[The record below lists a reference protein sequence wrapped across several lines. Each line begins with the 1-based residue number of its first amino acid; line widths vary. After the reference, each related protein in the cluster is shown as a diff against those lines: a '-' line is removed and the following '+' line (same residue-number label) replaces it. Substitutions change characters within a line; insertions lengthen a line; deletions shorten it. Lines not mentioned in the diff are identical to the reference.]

1 MFGECPLPSSW
12 CNLEYE
18 WPKLLNFEQMARPRY
33 EFNPLKLVFEQVRI
47 PWQRQ
52 LLAMLGYF
60 SVAVVTSVLIISLAY
75 TFLDSPKEKKLKEEL
90 AEMELRYKA
99 LDERTRLLQAAL
111 NDLEHRDLNIYRV
124 IFEAD
129 PVTTSTQSSTRDQ
142 IRKYGNLAKYDYGA
156 IMATTSLKIDALSK
170 QMVAQSRS
178 YDELTRRIRNK
189 NALLEAMPAIQPM
202 ALSGRKSGELVSGF
216 GYRMDPIYKTVKF
229 HEGLDFTA
237 PIQSPVYSTGTGI
250 VAELVRM
257 DRGYGNY
264 IVIRHGH
271 GYQTLYAH
279 LARFEVKPGQKVKR
293 GQIIG
298 RLGNTGKSTGPHL
311 HYEVIK
317 NGRKMNPVYF
327 IFNDLTPAQHQE
339 LVAKASNANQSL
351 D

>member
-1 MFGECPLPSSW
+1 
-12 CNLEYE
+12 
-18 WPKLLNFEQMARPRY
+18 MARPRY
-33 EFNPLKLVFEQVRI
+33 EFNPVKLVFEQVKM

-52 LLAMLGYF
+52 LLSLLGFF
-60 SVAVVTSVLIISLAY
+60 SVAVVSSVVVISLAY

-90 AEMELRYKA
+90 AEMELRYEA
-99 LDERTRLLQAAL
+99 LDERTRLMRAAL
-111 NDLEHRDLNIYRV
+111 KDLEQRDLNIYRV

-129 PVTTSTQSSTRDQ
+129 PIPSESIKAQEQ
-142 IRKYGNLAKYDYGA
+142 INAYKYLARYEYGPL
-156 IMATTSLKIDALSK
+156 MATTSLKIDALSRE
-170 QMVAQSRS
+170 MVAQSKS
-178 YDELTRRIRNK
+178 YDELSRHIKNK

-202 ALSGRKSGELVSGF
+202 ALSGRRRGELVSGF

-237 PIQSPVYSTGTGI
+237 PIQTPVYATGTGK

-264 IVIRHGH
+264 ILIQHGY

-279 LARFEVKPGQKVKR
+279 LARFEVKQGQKVKR

-327 IFNDLTPAQHQE
+327 IFNDLSPAQHQE
-339 LVAKASNANQSL
+339 LIAKASSANQSL